1 MGEEGRSED
10 PCTEMEDI
18 EGRGLVPLL
27 LTPHPAG
34 PYIQKDRP
42 EVIAEIGPGKD
53 PPTLDLGPSQSFV
66 LYFLELIT
74 PPQVSNF
81 VTCSDVGP

>member
-1 MGEEGRSED
+1 MSSED

-27 LTPHPAG
+27 LIPHPAG

-42 EVIAEIGPGKD
+42 EATAELGPAKD
-53 PPTLDLGPSQSFV
+53 PPCPPPLDLGPSQSFV
-66 LYFLELIT
+66 LYFLEVAT
-74 PPQVSNF
+74 PLQVSNF
-81 VTCSDVGP
+81 VTCADAGP